1 MDMADAVALIV
12 AAGRGQRAG
21 GGTPKQ
27 YRMLAG
33 QSVLRRS
40 CMAFLGHPRIG
51 AVRVVIHPD
60 DRARYDDTT
69 AGLSLPSPISGGETR
84 HESCHNGLEAL
95 AGNRPRIVLI
105 HDAARP
111 FADRPT
117 IDRVLSALDAAPAVI
132 AAIPVS
138 DTLKKVACG
147 HVAATVAREG
157 LWRAQTPQG
166 FEFSAILDAHRRIDS
181 RSLTDDA
188 AVAEAAGIPVT
199 LVTGSED
206 NFKITREE
214 DFQRAET
221 LLAGQV
227 DIRVGTGFDV
237 HRFTEGNGLTICG
250 IWIDHDKSLTGHSD
264 SDVALHALTDAVL
277 GAIGEADIGSHFPPS
292 DPRWRDAES
301 SVFLRHAASLVAARG
316 GTIRHLDVT
325 LICEEPKIGPHRDA
339 MKARIAEITEIGAD
353 RVSVKATTTEGL
365 GFAGRGE
372 GIAAQAAA
380 TIRL

>member
-1 MDMADAVALIV
+1 
-12 AAGRGQRAG
+12 
-21 GGTPKQ
+21 
-27 YRMLAG
+27 
-33 QSVLRRS
+33 
-40 CMAFLGHPRIG
+40 
-51 AVRVVIHPD
+51 
-60 DRARYDDTT
+60 
-69 AGLSLPSPISGGETR
+69 
-84 HESCHNGLEAL
+84 
-95 AGNRPRIVLI
+95 
-105 HDAARP
+105 
-111 FADRPT
+111 
-117 IDRVLSALDAAPAVI
+117 
-132 AAIPVS
+132 
-138 DTLKKVACG
+138 
-147 HVAATVAREG
+147 
-157 LWRAQTPQG
+157 
-166 FEFSAILDAHRRIDS
+166 
-181 RSLTDDA
+181 
-188 AVAEAAGIPVT
+188 
-199 LVTGSED
+199 
-206 NFKITREE
+206 
-214 DFQRAET
+214 
-221 LLAGQV
+221 
-227 DIRVGTGFDV
+227 VGTGFDV
-237 HRFTEGNGLTICG
+237 HRFTEGHGLTICG